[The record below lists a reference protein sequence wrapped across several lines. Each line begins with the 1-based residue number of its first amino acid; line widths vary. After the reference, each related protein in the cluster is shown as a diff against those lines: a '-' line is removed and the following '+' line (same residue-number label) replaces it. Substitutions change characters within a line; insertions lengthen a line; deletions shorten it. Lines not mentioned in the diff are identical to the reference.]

1 MTTRNELL
9 SQSVERLRMAK
20 LDTPELDARVLIK
33 YALKLNDAELIGSA
47 DRLVSP
53 ECVAALENMIAR
65 RVCGEPVARI
75 VGQKEFWGLSFDLG
89 IQTLVP
95 RPETETL
102 IEAALAA
109 FGRGGGPQRVLDL
122 GTGTGCL
129 LLGTLSEYPQA
140 KGVGVDIAPK
150 AVEVA
155 AANAERL
162 GFAGRAEF
170 LVSDW
175 DEKVEG
181 SFDLVLSNPPY
192 ILKEDI
198 EKLAPEVRLHD
209 PLQALDGGP
218 DGLSAYREIAAA
230 AARRL
235 APGGVLIAELGVGQE
250 AAAAAVM
257 AGAGL
262 VVDGPARPDLAGIPR
277 ALVVRR

>member
-20 LDTPELDARVLIK
+20 LDTPELDARVLLK
-33 YALKLNDAELIGSA
+33 YALKLNDAELIGGA
-47 DRLVSP
+47 DRIVSP
-53 ECVAALENMIAR
+53 DCASILESMVSR
-65 RVCGEPVARI
+65 RVRGEPVARI
-75 VGQKEFWGLSFDLG
+75 VGHKEFWGLSFELG
-89 IQTLVP
+89 LHTLVP

-109 FGRGGGPQRVLDL
+109 FGRGAPRRVLDL

-129 LLGTLSEYPQA
+129 LLGALSEYPEA
-140 KGVGVDIAPK
+140 SGVGVDIAPK

-155 AANAERL
+155 AANAGRL

-175 DEKVEG
+175 DKGVEG

-192 ILKEDI
+192 ILREDI

-209 PLQALDGGP
+209 PLLALDGGP
-218 DGLSAYREIAAA
+218 DGLSAYRKLATA

-235 APGGVLIAELGVGQE
+235 APGGLLIAELGIGQE
-250 AAAAAVM
+250 AGVAAIM

-262 VVDGPARPDLAGIPR
+262 TVDGQARPDLAGIPR

>member
-53 ECVAALENMIAR
+53 DCAAVLESMIAR
-65 RVCGEPVARI
+65 RVRGEPVARI
-75 VGQKEFWGLSFDLG
+75 VGQKEFWGLSFELNVH
-89 IQTLVP
+89 TLVP

-102 IEAALAA
+102 IDAALAA
-109 FGRGGGPQRVLDL
+109 FGRGGPKKVLDL

-140 KGVGVDIAPK
+140 EGVGVDIAPK

-155 AANAERL
+155 AANGRRL

-170 LVSDW
+170 VVSDW

-192 ILKEDI
+192 ILREDI

-209 PLQALDGGP
+209 PLPALDGGP
-218 DGLSAYREIAAA
+218 DGLSAYRQIAAA

-235 APGGVLIAELGVGQE
+235 APDGVLIAELGLGQE
-250 AAAAAVM
+250 AAVAAIM
-257 AGAGL
+257 TGAGL
-262 VVDGPARPDLAGIPR
+262 IVDGPARPDLAGIPR

>member
-9 SQSVERLRMAK
+9 SRSVERLRMAK
-20 LDTPELDARVLIK
+20 LDTPELDGRVLIK
-33 YALKLNDAELIGSA
+33 YALKLNDAELIGGA
-47 DRLVSP
+47 DKIVSP
-53 ECVAALENMIAR
+53 DCASALENMVAR
-65 RVCGEPVARI
+65 RVRGEPVARI
-75 VGQKEFWGLSFDLG
+75 VGRKEFWGLSFELG
-89 IQTLVP
+89 LHTLVP

-109 FGRGGGPQRVLDL
+109 FGRGAPKRVLDL

-129 LLGTLSEYPQA
+129 LLGVLSEYPEA
-140 KGVGVDIAPK
+140 SGVGADIAPK

-155 AANAERL
+155 AANAGRL

-175 DEKVEG
+175 DKKVEG
-181 SFDLVLSNPPY
+181 RFDLVLSNPPY

-209 PLQALDGGP
+209 PVLALDGGP
-218 DGLSAYREIAAA
+218 DGLSAYRKLAAA

-235 APGGVLIAELGVGQE
+235 APEGLLIAELGIGQE
-250 AAAAAVM
+250 AEVAAIM

-262 VVDGPARPDLAGIPR
+262 TVDGPARPDLAGIPR

>member
-20 LDTPELDARVLIK
+20 LDTPELDARVLLK
-33 YALKLNDAELIGSA
+33 YALKLNDAELIGGA
-47 DRLVSP
+47 DRIVSP
-53 ECVAALENMIAR
+53 DCASVLESMVSR
-65 RVCGEPVARI
+65 RVRGEPVARI
-75 VGQKEFWGLSFDLG
+75 VGHKEFWGLSFELG
-89 IQTLVP
+89 LHTLVP

-109 FGRGGGPQRVLDL
+109 FGRGAPRRVLDL

-129 LLGTLSEYPQA
+129 LLGALSEYPEA
-140 KGVGVDIAPK
+140 TGVGVDIAPK

-155 AANAERL
+155 AANAGRL

-175 DEKVEG
+175 DKEVEG
-181 SFDLVLSNPPY
+181 SFDLLLSNPPY
-192 ILKEDI
+192 ILREDI

-209 PLQALDGGP
+209 PLLALDGGA
-218 DGLSAYREIAAA
+218 DGLSSYRKLAAA

-235 APGGVLIAELGVGQE
+235 APGGLLIAELGIGQE
-250 AAAAAVM
+250 GEVAAIM
-257 AGAGL
+257 TEAGL
-262 VVDGPARPDLAGIPR
+262 TVDGQARPDLAGIPR